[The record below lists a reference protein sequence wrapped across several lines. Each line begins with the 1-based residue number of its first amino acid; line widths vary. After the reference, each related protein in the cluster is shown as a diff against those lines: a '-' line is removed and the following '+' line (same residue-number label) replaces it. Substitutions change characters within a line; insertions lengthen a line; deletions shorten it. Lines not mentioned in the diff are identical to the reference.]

1 MEGCPTDHKGP
12 ATAGVNV
19 TGAVEEGVDGGMV
32 AVPKTAAIDRAGGRA
47 PSRGA
52 NPKED

>member
-1 MEGCPTDHKGP
+1 MKGCPTDHKGP
-12 ATAGVNV
+12 GTAGVNV
-19 TGAVEEGVDGGMV
+19 TGVVVEGFDAGMA
-32 AVPKTAAIDRAGGRA
+32 AVPKTAATDRAGGRA